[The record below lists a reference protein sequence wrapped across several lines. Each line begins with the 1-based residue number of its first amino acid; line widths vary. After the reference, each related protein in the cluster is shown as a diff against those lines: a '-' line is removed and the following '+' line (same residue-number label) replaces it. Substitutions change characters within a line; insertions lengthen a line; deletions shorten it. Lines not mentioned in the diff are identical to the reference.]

1 MYINLPQL
9 IAEGSALVSI
19 RIFLSTLAC
28 DSSHSLPVSMR
39 RKRCLQRSSQA
50 IPLVLISAVLT
61 SGIGVNQLPS
71 RQNALIMVVVGR
83 MRTRMPVRWQ
93 AQRDTTSLA
102 YAAALSLGGQLKAQ
116 KVRTSSRH
124 VKTHLIIF
132 RLEIRCIQNLKRYVS
147 DNALQVSCFCMI
159 CSHANFQVL

>member
-1 MYINLPQL
+1 VRFISFSPSLN
-9 IAEGSALVSI
+9 AEKALSATV
-19 RIFLSTLAC
+19 LAG
-28 DSSHSLPVSMR
+28 DSPSSHLR
-39 RKRCLQRSSQA
+39 
-50 IPLVLISAVLT
+50 
-61 SGIGVNQLPS
+61 GVNEWNWREPTS
-71 RQNALIMVVVGR
+71 KPTKCADNGGR
-83 MRTRMPVRWQ
+83 GKDEAAHAGPV

-132 RLEIRCIQNLKRYVS
+132 RLEIRCIQNLERYVS